1 MGDEM
6 NVNRGREGRLK
17 PQHASLYPGLK
28 PGVWLPVE
36 ALIRHVTDLIHRDPS
51 KSRTITGPRLLHQDH
66 FEYRGSSSRPEGL
79 PPGSTRM
86 SDAGAEPGP
95 SGRGNGLNSGM
106 SNQRG
111 TTE

>member
-1 MGDEM
+1 MAAA
-6 NVNRGREGRLK
+6 RGREGRLK
-17 PQHASLYPGLK
+17 PDHAQLYHGLK

-36 ALIRHVTDLIHRDPS
+36 TLIRHVTDLIHRDPS

-86 SDAGAEPGP
+86 SDAGDEPDQLGP
-95 SGRGNGLNSGM
+95 PPHQFDPN
-106 SNQRG
+106 
-111 TTE
+111 